1 MDGVAMVQMVENWT
15 AVDAV
20 VVAPPR
26 PADLPDFDAVELR
39 VDRAGPVAG
48 FANLLG
54 DAAGKSMTVLAP
66 RERLAGLCAGASV
79 RLKVR
84 RAPGRLFANPDEI
97 VRR

>member
-1 MDGVAMVQMVENWT
+1 MIQNWT

-20 VVAPPR
+20 GVAAPR

-39 VDRAGPVAG
+39 IERAAPVQG
-48 FANLLG
+48 YANLLA
-54 DAAGKSMTVLAP
+54 DAAGKSLTVLAP
-66 RERLAGLCAGASV
+66 HERLTGLCAGASV

>member
-15 AVDAV
+15 TVDAV
-20 VVAPPR
+20 VVAAPK

-39 VDRAGPVAG
+39 VERAQPVPG
-48 FANLLG
+48 YANLLA
-54 DAAGKSMTVLAP
+54 DSAGKSLTVLAP
-66 RERLAGLCAGASV
+66 RERLAGICAGVPV
-79 RLKVR
+79 RLQVR